1 MFVCFRL
8 AMFFV
13 LPCLDL
19 CLYLYAEIRMGLVI
33 WSLSSVFLAVFI

>member
-13 LPCLDL
+13 FPCLDL
-19 CLYLYAEIRMGLVI
+19 CLYLYAETRMWTL
-33 WSLSSVFLAVFI
+33 LLFI